1 METGKTSKYFKYA
14 IGEIVLV
21 VIGILIALQI
31 NTWNTN
37 RINKDKEQEYLVG
50 LKTDL
55 ESQIASFNGRLNI
68 FDFIIDKAETIIFE
82 FSVTGKLTE
91 IDSINHKLNFM
102 IYTLDYP
109 EAKTTFNEL
118 NTTGQIN
125 LIRDKLIRSK
135 IIAYYQYSE
144 ETKSQVSNNVE
155 KVYYDQVFPIIKAS
169 VMINPEG
176 LGFPLEK
183 IDQELLKS
191 RLNSEFENNLN
202 NPVKAFE
209 IVNAVS
215 LHLIEMKTNKG
226 FIILAKNAAEVLL
239 KDIVAALNKQ

>member
-1 METGKTSKYFKYA
+1 MENKTSRYFKYA
-14 IGEIVLV
+14 IGEIILV

-37 RINKDKEQEYLVG
+37 RINKTKEQEYLVG
-50 LKTDL
+50 LKNDL
-55 ESQIASFNGRLNI
+55 ESQIASFNGRLQI
-68 FDFIIDKAETIIFE
+68 FDLMIDKAETIIFK
-82 FSVTGKLTE
+82 FSIAGKMTQ
-91 IDSINHKLNFM
+91 IDSINDRLNFM

-125 LIRDKLIRSK
+125 LIRNKLIRSK
-135 IIAYYQYSE
+135 IISYYQYSE

-155 KVYYDQVFPIIKAS
+155 QVYYDQVFPIIKAS
-169 VMINPEG
+169 VIINPEG

-183 IDQELLKS
+183 IDHELLKS
-191 RLNSEFENNLN
+191 RLNSTFENNLN
-202 NPVKAFE
+202 DPIKEFE

-215 LHLIEMKTNKG
+215 LHLIEMKTNKE
-226 FIILAKNAAEVLL
+226 FIILAKNAAEALL
-239 KDIVAALNKQ
+239 KDINAEVNK

>member
-1 METGKTSKYFKYA
+1 MKKNKSGKYLKYA
-14 IGEIVLV
+14 VGEIVLV

-31 NTWNTN
+31 NTWNNN

-50 LKTDL
+50 LKNDL
-55 ESQIASFNGRLNI
+55 ESQITSFNGRLQI
-68 FDFIIDKAETIIFE
+68 FDVMVDKAETIIFE
-82 FSVTGKLTE
+82 FSITGKLTQ
-91 IDSINHKLNFM
+91 IDSINERLNFM

-118 NTTGQIN
+118 ITTGQIN
-125 LIRDKLIRSK
+125 LIQDKLIRSK
-135 IIAYYQYSE
+135 IIAFYQFSE

-155 KVYYDQVFPIIKAS
+155 KVYYAQIFPIINAS

-183 IDQELLKS
+183 IDYELLKS
-191 RLNSEFENNLN
+191 RLYSSFEINLNDPIKEFE
-202 NPVKAFE
+202 
-209 IVNAVS
+209 IINAVS

-226 FIILAKNAAEVLL
+226 FIITAKNAAEALL
-239 KDIVAALNKQ
+239 KEIKAELNN